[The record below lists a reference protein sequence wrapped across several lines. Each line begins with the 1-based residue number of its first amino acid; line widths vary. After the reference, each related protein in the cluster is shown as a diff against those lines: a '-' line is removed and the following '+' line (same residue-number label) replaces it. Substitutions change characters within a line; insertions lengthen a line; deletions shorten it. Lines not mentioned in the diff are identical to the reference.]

1 MISLFA
7 REERDAKRESLNDPL
22 ALLARHI
29 DFGAI
34 AAAVDAKL
42 TLGASGRG
50 GRPPYPTAVMVKLLL
65 LQQLY
70 NLSDDALEY
79 QVLDLTSF
87 QRFLGLE
94 HSRRIVVRKN
104 SILVS

>member
-50 GRPPYPTAVMVKLLL
+50 GRPPYPTAVMVKLL
-65 LQQLY
+65 QQLY

>member
-29 DFGAI
+29 DFDAI

-42 TLGASGRG
+42 ALGGAGRVA
-50 GRPPYPTAVMVKLLL
+50 AV
-65 LQQLY
+65 
-70 NLSDDALEY
+70 D
-79 QVLDLTSF
+79 
-87 QRFLGLE
+87 
-94 HSRRIVVRKN
+94 RRIGPW
-104 SILVS
+104 